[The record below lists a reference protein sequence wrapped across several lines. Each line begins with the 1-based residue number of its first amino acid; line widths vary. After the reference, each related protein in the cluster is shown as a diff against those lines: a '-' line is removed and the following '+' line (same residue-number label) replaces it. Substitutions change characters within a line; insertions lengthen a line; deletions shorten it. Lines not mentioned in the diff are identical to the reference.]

1 MIESNQEVV
10 FLQIDKL
17 RGEQLDQL
25 FKAILSLDRIEECYR
40 FFDDIATMNEIQSIS
55 QRLQVAKMLTEGKTY
70 SAIEQETNAST
81 ATISRVRRCI
91 DYGSGGYEL
100 VLDRMANQQEDSSR
114 ICRKVFIYFATYFI
128 SSFMNRCLTFLWS

>member
-1 MIESNQEVV
+1 MV

-25 FKAILSLDRIEECYR
+25 FKAILSLDSIEECYR

-100 VLDRMANQQEDSSR
+100 VLDRMANQQEDS
-114 ICRKVFIYFATYFI
+114 
-128 SSFMNRCLTFLWS
+128 